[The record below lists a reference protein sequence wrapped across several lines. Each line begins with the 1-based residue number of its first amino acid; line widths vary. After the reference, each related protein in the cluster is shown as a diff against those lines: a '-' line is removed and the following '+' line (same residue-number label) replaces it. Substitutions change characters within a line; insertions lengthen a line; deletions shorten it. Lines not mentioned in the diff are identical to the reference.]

1 MKGYLTPKE
10 VEKRKMNV
18 WKIAAISLFFTL
30 LISLIIILVCY
41 QFSVNE
47 NNCSNSVNNININEI
62 YLKHIAATITIFFG
76 SVAGFFITKYHTL
89 KSEAMNER
97 AKLKLYNSEFED
109 LLRHLIANMKILAKL
124 ICELKDSNSN
134 PRVSSVHMANLK
146 WPTSSCLFSDSMAMI
161 IEDDNIESFARLK
174 VNLRN
179 INNSAAYLMK
189 YADSA
194 PYSSEKMRELLEWE
208 LTRYFGYYTNFQYM
222 KEHNFKFADNDQL
235 DNYIINNKKMKSELC
250 NVFMDENNSAKRED
264 LVRHYIHRYKDD
276 RRVQRTVILL

>member
-1 MKGYLTPKE
+1 MKEYLTPKE

-18 WKIAAISLFFTL
+18 WKIAAICLFFIS
-30 LISLIIILVCY
+30 LISLAGIYIYYKITGYYNGDKV
-41 QFSVNE
+41 
-47 NNCSNSVNNININEI
+47 NINKI
-62 YLKHIAATITIFFG
+62 YLKHIAATITIFFD

-179 INNSAAYLMK
+179 INNSATYLTK
-189 YADSA
+189 Y
-194 PYSSEKMRELLEWE
+194 SESPSYNSDKMRELLEWE

-222 KEHNFKFADNDQL
+222 KHP
-235 DNYIINNKKMKSELC
+235 
-250 NVFMDENNSAKRED
+250 
-264 LVRHYIHRYKDD
+264 
-276 RRVQRTVILL
+276 